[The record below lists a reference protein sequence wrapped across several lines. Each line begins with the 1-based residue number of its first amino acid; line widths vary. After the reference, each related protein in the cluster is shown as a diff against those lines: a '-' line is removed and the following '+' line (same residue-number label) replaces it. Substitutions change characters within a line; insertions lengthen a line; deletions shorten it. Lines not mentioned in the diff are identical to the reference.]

1 MTLACYQFYA
11 SSPAPEPSFLSAH
24 LGFIAI
30 AFSVGLV
37 MAGVALF
44 ALHRST

>member
-11 SSPAPEPSFLSAH
+11 SSPAPEASLLPVQF
-24 LGFIAI
+24 GVIAL
-30 AFSVGLV
+30 AFATGLV

-44 ALHRST
+44 ALRST